1 MNHLTHDQINTLR
14 DALEAERAT
23 LATDLAE
30 HGTKEADGI
39 WDPNSSGLSGEEAD
53 HTDAADQIEE
63 LVTNVPIVQELAS
76 RSRDIDDALAKM
88 DEGKYGICEVGGEEI
103 EFDRLV
109 ANPAA
114 RTCIAHAQ

>member
-63 LVTNVPIVQELAS
+63 LVTNVPIVQ
-76 RSRDIDDALAKM
+76 DALAKM

>member
-1 MNHLTHDQINTLR
+1 MNHLTQDQLETLR

-23 LATDLAE
+23 LQVDLAQ
-30 HGTKEADGI
+30 HGAKEPDGI

-53 HTDAADQIEE
+53 HTDTADQIEE

-76 RSRDIDDALAKM
+76 RSHDIDDALEKM
-88 DEGKYGICEVGGEEI
+88 DGGRYGICEISGEKI
-103 EFDRLV
+103 PYDRLI

-114 RTCIAHAQ
+114 RTCVAHAG